1 MKFPYGNSDFYKII
15 TQNELYIDRTD
26 RIPLLEEAGYS
37 LLFLRPR
44 RFGKSLLVSM
54 LENYY
59 DVAKAAEFEQL
70 FGSLAIGRNP
80 TSRHN
85 QYLVMKWD
93 FSKVDPSGDV
103 EAIKHSLHNYLNE
116 RIAIFI
122 DDYRTFL
129 HSEIRHYPEDALV
142 TFESLV
148 AAVRRSSYPLYLFI
162 DEYDNFANE
171 VMMAGHHTSR
181 SRYEALVMGEGLFK
195 TVFKYIKGA
204 SAGQGLDR
212 VFITGVSP
220 IVLSDVTSG
229 HNVAKNLT
237 WRRHFNDLC
246 GFTTAEVRPLVEK
259 VIAECGLP
267 PAKAEE
273 TMELMRIFYN
283 GSRFTLNESPLV
295 YNPTLVFYFLDEF
308 QVDCRYPDKMLDG
321 NLAPDYGKL
330 VYISK
335 HLEGEQ
341 LLLTAI
347 NDQETLSV
355 AEVGDRFG
363 LAEMLAEDKRWD
375 RMASLLCYLGVLTLG
390 GRDITG
396 KFILEIPNLVI
407 RRLYVD
413 RLLEMLLPAHD
424 QDNGR
429 RAAEA
434 LYQRGEMQP
443 LCDFIEQT
451 YFKILDNR
459 DYLHADELTVKLAF
473 LTLVYN
479 DILYIID
486 SETALERT
494 YADLTMII
502 RPEMRRFQLLDI
514 LLEFKYVPLNKI
526 ALSGAEVKQ
535 QTMAALKEFTAVQEK
550 LAEAKTQA
558 QDYGQKLMRNYGEQL
573 RLRTYSVVAIGFER
587 IVWEEV
593 TRT

>member
-204 SAGQGLDR
+204 GAGQGLDR

-424 QDNGR
+424 QD
-429 RAAEA
+429 
-434 LYQRGEMQP
+434 
-443 LCDFIEQT
+443 
-451 YFKILDNR
+451 
-459 DYLHADELTVKLAF
+459 
-473 LTLVYN
+473 
-479 DILYIID
+479 
-486 SETALERT
+486 S
-494 YADLTMII
+494 
-502 RPEMRRFQLLDI
+502 
-514 LLEFKYVPLNKI
+514 
-526 ALSGAEVKQ
+526 
-535 QTMAALKEFTAVQEK
+535 
-550 LAEAKTQA
+550 
-558 QDYGQKLMRNYGEQL
+558 
-573 RLRTYSVVAIGFER
+573 
-587 IVWEEV
+587 
-593 TRT
+593 